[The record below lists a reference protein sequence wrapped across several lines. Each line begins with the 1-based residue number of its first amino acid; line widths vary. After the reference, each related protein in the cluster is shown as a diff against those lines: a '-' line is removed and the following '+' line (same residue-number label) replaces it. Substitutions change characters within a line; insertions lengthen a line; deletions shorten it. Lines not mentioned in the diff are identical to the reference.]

1 MSEMLQIELPLAH
14 QWQRQVADLA
24 VIVPT
29 FKEVEN
35 INPLIEKLR
44 DALDGINWEVVF
56 VDDDSPDGTAE
67 VLTEVARAD
76 PRVRFIRRMGR
87 RGLSSAVVEG
97 ILSTSTPF
105 VAVIDADMQHDERL
119 LSKMYDTLKNGSVDL
134 VVGSR
139 YVADGGVGSWN
150 KTRQRIS
157 KLATLLSRLVM
168 RAELADP
175 MSGFFMISR
184 PAFDSAVRRLSV
196 QGYKILLDLVASSPA
211 GLRVAELPY
220 VFRPREHGE
229 SKLDTL
235 VSLEFGTLLLDKLV
249 GRWVPVRLIMF
260 GAVGVLGVVLHMAV
274 LASLLHFGKLAFL
287 PSQVGA
293 TVAAMTA
300 NFFLNNILTYRDKR
314 AKGLLPILRSLLSF
328 YVVCSIG
335 ALANVGVANTFFT
348 SDYSWWLSALAGII
362 VGVGWNYGA
371 SALFTWRNR

>member
-1 MSEMLQIELPLAH
+1 MSEMLQIELPRVH

-29 FKEVEN
+29 FKEVDN
-35 INPLIEKLR
+35 ISPLIEKLR
-44 DALDGINWEVVF
+44 DALDGINWEVVI

-119 LSKMYDTLKNGSVDL
+119 LSKMYETLKNGSVDL

-168 RAELADP
+168 RVELADP

-184 PAFDSAVRRLSV
+184 AAFDSAVRRLSV

-211 GLRVAELPY
+211 GLKVAELPY
-220 VFRPREHGE
+220 VFRQREHGE

-260 GAVGVLGVVLHMAV
+260 GAVGAVGVVLHMAV
-274 LASLLHFGKLAFL
+274 LGTLLHFARLAFL
-287 PSQVGA
+287 PAQVGA

-314 AKGLLPILRSLLSF
+314 AKGLLSILRGLLSF

-335 ALANVGVANTFFT
+335 ALANVGVANTFFI
-348 SDYSWWLSALAGII
+348 SHYSWWLSALAGII

-371 SALFTWRNR
+371 SALFTWRNK